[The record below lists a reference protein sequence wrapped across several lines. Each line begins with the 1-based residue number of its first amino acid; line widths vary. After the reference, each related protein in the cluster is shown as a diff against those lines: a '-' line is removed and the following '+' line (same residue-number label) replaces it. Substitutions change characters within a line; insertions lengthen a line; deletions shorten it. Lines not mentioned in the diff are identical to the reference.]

1 MMVTRIFAILGLMLI
16 GTCYGIHL
24 MPQTS
29 YGGSYQNSYPQQ
41 IYGFMGYGGRSNPAG
56 IRWNYKPNFKSPVV
70 MIPNPTVEEPM
81 MRSIVYQARPGQDPQ
96 RFFAKR
102 SAPDMNPDFDH
113 FSANRG
119 KRFAGRYNEFAG
131 NMDSDFDHFSGFYQM
146 AKRSAP
152 DMNPD
157 FDHFSANR
165 GKRSAGDMGP
175 NFDDFGATR
184 G

>member
-1 MMVTRIFAILGLMLI
+1 MVTRIFASILGLMLI
-16 GTCYGIHL
+16 GTCYGIQF
-24 MPQTS
+24 MPQNS
-29 YGGSYQNSYPQQ
+29 YGRSYQNSYPQT

-56 IRWNYKPNFKSPVV
+56 LRWNFKPNFKSQI
-70 MIPNPTVEEPM
+70 MIPNSNVDEQPM
-81 MRSIVYQARPGQDPQ
+81 MGSIIYQARPGQDPQ
-96 RFFAKR
+96 RYFAKR

-119 KRFAGRYNEFAG
+119 KRFAGNT
-131 NMDSDFDHFSGFYQM
+131 DSEFDHFSGFYQM
-146 AKRSAP
+146 AKRLAP

-165 GKRSAGDMGP
+165 GKRSAGDMDP
-175 NFDDFGATR
+175 NFDAFGATR

>member
-1 MMVTRIFAILGLMLI
+1 MGVSQNIRDDGYKDICYFGTYADWNMLWNASDFLWWILSKLLS
-16 GTCYGIHL
+16 TTNL
-24 MPQTS
+24 W
-29 YGGSYQNSYPQQ
+29 
-41 IYGFMGYGGRSNPAG
+41 IYGLWRSL
-56 IRWNYKPNFKSPVV
+56 KSPVV

-119 KRFAGRYNEFAG
+119 KRFAG

>member
-1 MMVTRIFAILGLMLI
+1 MVTRIFASILGLMFI
-16 GTCYGIHL
+16 GTCYGGW
-24 MPQTS
+24 MPQNFYS
-29 YGGSYQNSYPQQ
+29 GSYQNSYPQQ

-56 IRWNYKPNFKSPVV
+56 IRWNYKPNFKSPIV
-70 MIPNPTVEEPM
+70 MIPNPNVEEPM
-81 MRSIVYQARPGQDPQ
+81 MRSMVYQARPGQDPQ

-119 KRFAGRYNEFAG
+119 KRFAGI
-131 NMDSDFDHFSGFYQM
+131 MDSDFDNFSGFYQT

-165 GKRSAGDMGP
+165 GKRSAGDMDP

>member
-1 MMVTRIFAILGLMLI
+1 MVTRIFAILGLMLI

-29 YGGSYQNSYPQQ
+29 YAGSYQNSYPQQ

-119 KRFAGRYNEFAG
+119 KR
-131 NMDSDFDHFSGFYQM
+131 
-146 AKRSAP
+146 
-152 DMNPD
+152 
-157 FDHFSANR
+157 
-165 GKRSAGDMGP
+165 SAGDMDP
-175 NFDDFGATR
+175 KSSKFGSISPAER
-184 G
+184 LPLLAEKWSKSGFISGAERLAKKRCGSCPGLA

>member
-1 MMVTRIFAILGLMLI
+1 
-16 GTCYGIHL
+16 
-24 MPQTS
+24 
-29 YGGSYQNSYPQQ
+29 
-41 IYGFMGYGGRSNPAG
+41 
-56 IRWNYKPNFKSPVV
+56 

-157 FDHFSANR
+157 FDTFSANR

>member
-1 MMVTRIFAILGLMLI
+1 MVTRIFASILGLMFI
-16 GTCYGIHL
+16 GTCYGGW
-24 MPQTS
+24 MPQNF
-29 YGGSYQNSYPQQ
+29 YGGLYQNSYPQQ

-70 MIPNPTVEEPM
+70 IIPNPTVEEPM
-81 MRSIVYQARPGQDPQ
+81 MRSMVYQARPGQDPQ

-119 KRFAGRYNEFAG
+119 KRFTGS
-131 NMDSDFDHFSGFYQM
+131 MDSDFDNFSGFNQM
-146 AKRSAP
+146 VKRSAP

-165 GKRSAGDMGP
+165 GKRSAGDMDP